1 MYKNKP
7 NACSLQTELLKHI
20 KQFKTTNEINKYLFI
35 LQSNYALISP
45 PTTSL
50 NDMLYLYMHSVIAA
64 AGNSRV
70 V

>member
-35 LQSNYALISP
+35 PQSN
-45 PTTSL
+45 
-50 NDMLYLYMHSVIAA
+50 
-64 AGNSRV
+64 
-70 V
+70 